1 MTGRRSNQLNY
12 APERSRIVAAAPR
25 AAARRRQTSGVNT
38 ADWIAL
44 GIVALTAITGVRR
57 GFVTGALSLVGLVGG
72 AVFGAE
78 AAPKLVGDLSGY
90 IPLVSL
96 IGAAVGGM
104 VGQMAGVFVGRRAR
118 QALGVVPPL
127 RALDSAGG
135 IALGALTGL
144 ALCWAVGAVLLYVP
158 GQTELRRLAQESAV
172 VSALTEALPPE
183 SVMDAVGRIDP
194 FTAFAGPDVEVA
206 EPDPAIAALPQ
217 VRAAGRS
224 VVRVRGVAC
233 GLGVEGSG
241 WIVRPGLVVTNAH
254 VVAGIP
260 APLVDRGGGR
270 GARGEVVAFDAAN
283 DVALVRVPQLV
294 GRPLRLAEAGRGVSG
309 ALLGFPLNGPFVVT
323 PVRLGGT
330 ATVAARDAYGR
341 VQLRRSVIGVRGDV
355 NRGNSGGPIVDDRG
369 RVIATVFAKRAGTS
383 DQAYALPNDKV
394 IAALASIGPPLETAC
409 VER

>member
-12 APERSRIVAAAPR
+12 APERSRIVAAAQR
-25 AAARRRQTSGVNT
+25 AAAWRRQTSGVNT

-44 GIVALTAITGVRR
+44 GVVALTAITGIRR
-57 GFVTGALSLVGLVGG
+57 GFVTGALSLIGLVGG

-118 QALGVVPPL
+118 QAFGVIPPL
-127 RALDSAGG
+127 RALDSAAGVM
-135 IALGALTGL
+135 LGALTGL
-144 ALCWAVGAVLLYVP
+144 ALCWAVGAALLYVP
-158 GQTELRRLAQESAV
+158 GQSELRRMAQESAV

-183 SVMDAVGRIDP
+183 RVMDAVGRIDP

-206 EPDPAIAALPQ
+206 EPDPAIAGSPQ

-224 VVRVRGVAC
+224 VIRIHGVAC
-233 GLGVEGSG
+233 GVGVEGSG

-260 APLVDRGGGR
+260 APLVDRGGGM
-270 GARGEVVAFDAAN
+270 AVRGEVVAFDAAN
-283 DVALVRVPQLV
+283 DVALVRAAGLD
-294 GRPLRLAEAGRGVSG
+294 GRPLRLAEAGRGTPG
-309 ALLGFPLNGPFVVT
+309 ALLGFPLNGPFLVT
-323 PVRLGGT
+323 PVRIGGT

-355 NRGNSGGPIVDDRG
+355 NSGNSGGPIVDERG
-369 RVIATVFAKRAGTS
+369 RVIATVFAKRAGAP
-383 DQAYALPNDKV
+383 DQAYALPNDQV
-394 IAALASIGPPLETAC
+394 LAALANIGPPLRTAC

>member
-1 MTGRRSNQLNY
+1 
-12 APERSRIVAAAPR
+12 
-25 AAARRRQTSGVNT
+25 VNT
-38 ADWIAL
+38 ADWIAV
-44 GIVALTAITGVRR
+44 GIVALTAITGIRR
-57 GFVTGALSLVGLVGG
+57 GFVTGALSLIGLIGG

-104 VGQMAGVFVGRRAR
+104 VGQMAGMFVGRRAR
-118 QALGVVPPL
+118 QAFGAIPPL

-135 IALGALTGL
+135 VMLGALTGL
-144 ALCWAVGAVLLYVP
+144 ALCWAVGAALLYVP
-158 GQTELRRLAQESAV
+158 GQSELRRMAQESVV

-183 SVMDAVGRIDP
+183 RVMDAVGRIDP
-194 FTAFAGPDVEVA
+194 FTAFAGPDVNVA
-206 EPDPAIAALPQ
+206 EPDPAIVALPQ
-217 VRAAGRS
+217 VTAAGRS
-224 VVRVRGVAC
+224 VVRVTGVAC

-260 APLVDRGGGR
+260 EPRVDRGSGN
-270 GARGEVVAFDAAN
+270 AVSGEVVAFDATN
-283 DVALVRVPQLV
+283 DVALVRAEGLA
-294 GRPLRLAEAGRGVSG
+294 GRPLPLTEAGRGTAG
-309 ALLGFPLNGPFVVT
+309 ALLGFPMNGPYVAT

-330 ATVAARDAYGR
+330 APVAARDAYGR

-355 NRGNSGGPIVDDRG
+355 RSGNSGGPIVDDRG
-369 RVIATVFAKRAGTS
+369 EVIATVFAKRAGTS
-383 DQAYALPNDKV
+383 DQAYALPNSKV
-394 IAALASIGPPLETAC
+394 LAALANIGPPLRTAC